1 MHRIHTRTCV
11 QVDCSARTASK
22 LGTSNTEAAKIPS
35 HESLPIQVD
44 PNEAGLVEPL
54 GKIMSQLV
62 GGGGAAKVNIDKVTD
77 ELNKLGER
85 YPFKIPPFFA
95 LILRAF
101 SVIEGIALKVGLW

>member
-1 MHRIHTRTCV
+1 MHCTRTCSCL
-11 QVDCSARTASK
+11 QVACSACTASK
-22 LGTSNTEAAKIPS
+22 LGPCKTEAAKLPS
-35 HESLPIQVD
+35 PKSPPFQVD

-101 SVIEGIALKVGLW
+101 SVIEGIALKVGV